1 MTAMAETSRRTRV
14 AVWALLVAA
23 AAGLL
28 AWLLWPS
35 GEPAPRDA
43 RPDAASSPADETTPA
58 AKRTPRAREAAAPP
72 APETPEEPSTPAKP
86 KEVPEPTQP
95 FEVTVLRSDGTPA
108 AGASV
113 RLVDPTADDEWN
125 AVVAEAKADAA
136 GIAAM
141 RVHSETVRVVA
152 WLGAEAQAPV
162 DLVPLGDHRAV
173 TIRLASAIRARG
185 RVIFPGGEPAPGA
198 DVELVA
204 SPWFGNEYGLTLT
217 TKADSD
223 GRFELPP
230 VVLAGMN
237 VDMVH
242 EVRARTADLATGTA
256 ELDLDHP
263 DAELVIRLV
272 PGFTVRGRF
281 IDAGGKP
288 IEGVEIRIEGSERR
302 IASDA
307 DGRVALR
314 LPYGTAKL
322 VAMRNSGKSVVCGVE
337 DDDFLVQQWKAPRS
351 LGSFDAAVGDADL
364 ADTTLAPSAPLSGRI
379 VDRAGNP
386 IERAFV
392 TVFLGAVNVGTALA
406 GKDGRFS
413 LPVDGADEFDLAV
426 SEYLPDESTD
436 HPRSASVRGVHGGE
450 DLKIVL
456 EAKLRIDV
464 RFLDAADRTPVASTY
479 IGAKAWHH
487 GEKVPC
493 VEWQGMS
500 TAPGDDGAA
509 VIVPTPGSY
518 DIEIRAAGFEPERV
532 EGVEVVEGRSTPVD
546 LLLRK
551 KHE

>member
-1 MTAMAETSRRTRV
+1 MTQMAETNRRTRAAVGALVV
-14 AVWALLVAA
+14 AVV
-23 AAGLL
+23 AGLL
-28 AWLLWPS
+28 VWLLWPS
-35 GEPAPRDA
+35 GEPATRDA
-43 RPDAASSPADETTPA
+43 RPEAAPSPADETTPA
-58 AKRTPRAREAAAPP
+58 AKRTPRVRETAAPA
-72 APETPEEPSTPAKP
+72 APDATQAPSAPAKP
-86 KEVPEPTQP
+86 GEAPPPTLP

-108 AGASV
+108 AGSSV
-113 RLVDPTADDEWN
+113 RLVDPTADDWN
-125 AVVAEAKADAA
+125 SVVASAETDARGVA
-136 GIAAM
+136 TM
-141 RVHSETVRVVA
+141 RVHDETVRVVA

-162 DLVPLGDHRAV
+162 DLVSLGDHRAV
-173 TIRLASAIRARG
+173 TIRLAPAVRARG
-185 RVIFPGGEPAPGA
+185 RVVLPGGEPAPGA
-198 DVELVA
+198 DVAIVA

-217 TKADSD
+217 TKADAD

-237 VDMVH
+237 VNMLH
-242 EVRARTADLATGTA
+242 EVRARTADLATGS
-256 ELDLDHP
+256 EDLDLDHP
-263 DAELVIRLV
+263 DAELVVRLV
-272 PGFTVRGRF
+272 AGFTVRGRF
-281 IDAGGKP
+281 VDAAGKP
-288 IEGVEIRIEGSERR
+288 IEGVEIRIEGSERK
-302 IASDA
+302 IASDG
-307 DGRVALR
+307 DGRVSLR

-322 VAMRNSGKSVVCGVE
+322 VALRNSGKTVVCGI
-337 DDDFLVQQWKAPRS
+337 DDGNFLVQQWKASRA
-351 LGSFDAAVGDADL
+351 LGSFGETDGDADF
-364 ADTTLAPSAPLSGRI
+364 ADTTLAPSAPLSGCI
-379 VDRAGNP
+379 VDRAGNA

-392 TVFLGAVNVGTALA
+392 TVYLGAVNVGTALA

-413 LPVDGADEFDLAV
+413 LPVDGADAFDLYV
-426 SEYLPDESTD
+426 NEYLPDESTD

-450 DLKIVL
+450 EIKIVL

-487 GEKVPC
+487 GEKYPC

-546 LLLRK
+546 LLLRR